1 MSQLPEQ
8 RNDDLGEQNDI
19 NPIENSPQQN
29 NSTFTA
35 DGNRNLQP
43 SGNSNISTYGTSNH
57 SPQINDFG
65 RDVEAQTINS
75 DRTVYSDDSSGL
87 LSLKLPQVGYRRLAT
102 KMGTWDSEISLF
114 RRFGDLNMLN
124 LLSLQAELM
133 HLRLELDR
141 TCRSDDKINELFNA
155 SRKYAFSFKAMQD
168 SVPEDDTDQESTS
181 PSVSEDAT
189 SRNIHCCACMKKKDL
204 PPVQVRRADDGKV
217 VDNQRTDQ
225 WETILKLREKLKEY
239 STFY

>member
-1 MSQLPEQ
+1 MSELPEQ
-8 RNDDLGEQNDI
+8 KNGGMGEQNEI
-19 NPIENSPQQN
+19 SPIENSPQLN
-29 NSTFTA
+29 NDTSTV
-35 DGNRNLQP
+35 DGNVNLP
-43 SGNSNISTYGTSNH
+43 AKGNSNVSTYGTSNH
-57 SPQINDFG
+57 SPQINDYHTG
-65 RDVEAQTINS
+65 GDVEAQTINS
-75 DRTVYSDDSSGL
+75 DRTVYSDDSAGL

-181 PSVSEDAT
+181 PSVS
-189 SRNIHCCACMKKKDL
+189 KD
-204 PPVQVRRADDGKV
+204 
-217 VDNQRTDQ
+217 
-225 WETILKLREKLKEY
+225 
-239 STFY
+239 